1 MAQGLRHGC
10 VRARAL
16 PVQHL
21 LLGGY
26 KRALHGFQGGQ
37 TNRGRFGAP
46 GEEKGG
52 GEQGEATTGQPVVLA
67 TLLWGMLYADD
78 AGVVS
83 QSPEQPRKMVGVI
96 VVVYAAFGLTVSDAK
111 VRSCV
116 YTRRGC

>member
-26 KRALHGFQGGQ
+26 KRALHAFQGGQ

-52 GEQGEATTGQPVVLA
+52 GE
-67 TLLWGMLYADD
+67 
-78 AGVVS
+78 
-83 QSPEQPRKMVGVI
+83 
-96 VVVYAAFGLTVSDAK
+96 
-111 VRSCV
+111 
-116 YTRRGC
+116 